1 MHEIELK
8 FLINEA
14 HLTGLLR
21 QVQTKSAKQ
30 TQMAAYYFD
39 TKKQALAAQNIGL
52 RIRREG
58 DNWVQTMKAGGDG
71 LAARLEHNQ
80 VLDNTDVQNMIDHQA
95 LIPEL
100 NLYKTTPM
108 AEALAHFSL
117 KKLAKQLTL
126 QYVTDI
132 ERTTRRISD
141 KQSQI
146 EIAYDVGII
155 KHGTDEVQESRVHE
169 IEFELLSG
177 DTAFLF
183 QTAKQW
189 CKRYKLCLSTI
200 TKAERGGLLI
210 NNQAFSNPITY
221 HDIFIDLPS
230 DCSPFTFLQKGIQQA
245 LLQILPNMSAMAEKS
260 PNYQHYD
267 AFVNGLE
274 RLISAL
280 MTAPS
285 LSVSIDPNWQAI
297 LTNYAKRFSRQTLE
311 LKRVDNEVKIN
322 RENGL
327 NINNHYENAI
337 QQVISA
343 TIRLIFQPSFQLVL
357 LDLMA
362 FTMQDEAPSK
372 KVKLAQTKLYKLFD
386 NQFTKIKKLLKK
398 NDIKALIMGN
408 SVSHLSDSTSENTS
422 ENSEEA
428 LQELLIKLNN
438 LSYLNDIAKPLFEK
452 DAKAQDNAHRA
463 HKAKQALSSY
473 LNQRYYQEYYLKQSK
488 KQPKYLF
495 HDGWFSALATRDGK
509 RAWQAL
515 KALSK

>member
-14 HLTGLLR
+14 NLTGLLR

-30 TQMAAYYFD
+30 TQLAAYYFD
-39 TKKQALAAQNIGL
+39 TKKRDLAQHNIGL
-52 RIRREG
+52 RIRLEG

-80 VLDNTDVQNMIDHQA
+80 TLNMADVQNMIDNQA
-95 LIPEL
+95 LLPEL
-100 NLYKTTPM
+100 NLYKTTSM
-108 AEALAHFSL
+108 AEALANFSL

-132 ERTTRRISD
+132 NRTTRLISD
-141 KQSQI
+141 DQNQI
-146 EIAYDVGII
+146 EIAYDVGVI
-155 KHGTDEVQESRVHE
+155 KHGTDEAQESRVHE

-210 NNQAFSNPITY
+210 NNQAFSDPITY
-221 HDIFIDLPS
+221 RDIAIDLPS
-230 DCSPFTFLQKGIQQA
+230 DCSPFTFLQKAIQHS
-245 LLQILPNMSAMAEKS
+245 LLQILPNMSAMAEQS
-260 PNYQHYD
+260 TNYRHYD
-267 AFVNGLE
+267 ALNDGLE
-274 RLISAL
+274 RLISTL

-285 LSVSIDPNWQAI
+285 LSVDIDPDWQAVI
-297 LTNYAKRFSRQTLE
+297 TDYAKRFKQLTLE
-311 LKRVDNEVKIN
+311 LKRINSEAKIN
-322 RENGL
+322 RDQGL
-327 NINNHYENAI
+327 KISDRHENAI

-343 TIRLIFQPSFQLVL
+343 TTRLIFHPAFQLAL
-357 LDLMA
+357 LDLIA
-362 FTMQDEAPSK
+362 FTMQGETPAK

-386 NQFTKIKKLLKK
+386 QQFAKINKLLKK
-398 NDIKALIMGN
+398 NDIKARLMGS
-408 SVSHLSDSTSENTS
+408 SVSPLNDSTP
-422 ENSEEA
+422 ENSDEA
-428 LQELLIKLNN
+428 LQELLITLNKL
-438 LSYLNDIAKPLFEK
+438 SHLNDVAKPLFAK
-452 DAKAQDNAHRA
+452 DAKAQDNAYRA
-463 HKAKQALSSY
+463 HKAQQALSSY

-495 HDGWFSALATRDGK
+495 HNGWFSALAARDGK

-515 KALSK
+515 KAL